1 MKKFIFLILPA
12 LLFQHSR
19 AMAHEG
25 HIDAAMHAALHMVEE
40 NGMILGLLLLL
51 IIASLFY
58 KKNQIRFKKPSNQP
72 SKKLIK
78 YRFHNDSW

>member
-1 MKKFIFLILPA
+1 MKKIIFLILPA

-58 KKNQIRFKKPSNQP
+58 KKTRIRSKKPSNQP
-72 SKKLIK
+72 SKKI
-78 YRFHNDSW
+78 N

>member
-1 MKKFIFLILPA
+1 MNKFIFLIFPV
-12 LLFQHSR
+12 LLFQHSS

-51 IIASLFY
+51 IIASVFY
-58 KKNQIRFKKPSNQP
+58 KKTRVRSKKPSNQP
-72 SKKLIK
+72 SKKI
-78 YRFHNDSW
+78 N